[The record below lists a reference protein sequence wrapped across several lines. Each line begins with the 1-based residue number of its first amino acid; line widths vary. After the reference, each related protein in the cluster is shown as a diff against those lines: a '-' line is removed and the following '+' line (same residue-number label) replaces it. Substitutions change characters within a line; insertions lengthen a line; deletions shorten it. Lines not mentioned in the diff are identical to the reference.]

1 MSGANSEGSVG
12 VSLSAEE
19 ERQLREFLANLPRFN
34 ALVNNFSRMEEEG
47 QIDALSA
54 ALAAVRFFKDGLND
68 EAIESLASAAGRI
81 AEAAAAISSES
92 SMSALKSLETEGESV
107 SDLLKQI
114 SAMQKDG
121 VFESLVSASYA
132 LKFLRDGLN
141 DEAVENIASN
151 LSEMLSLLRQYSA
164 LLSSGELVSA
174 LETLSRMQRDGTIE
188 ALADAAYVLKFLRD
202 GLNDEALSNIAS
214 IFSQLLS
221 QWNSLH
227 GLIDMM
233 SSPIAARVIRAI
245 TDESI
250 EERLEAAQP
259 KKGGMSLLSLSD
271 PDVKKGVGVVFEL
284 LKIIGEEF
292 GGKK

>member
-1 MSGANSEGSVG
+1 MSGANSEGSVSL
-12 VSLSAEE
+12 SLSAEE
-19 ERQLREFLANLPRFN
+19 ERQLHEFLANLPRFN
-34 ALVNNFSRMEEEG
+34 AFVNNFSRMEEEG
-47 QIDALSA
+47 QIDALST

-68 EAIESLASAAGRI
+68 EAIESLSSAAGRI
-81 AEAAAAISSES
+81 AEAAAAVSSEK
-92 SMSALKSLETEGESV
+92 SMSALKSLETEGEGISE
-107 SDLLKQI
+107 LLKQI
-114 SAMQKDG
+114 SVMQRDG

-141 DEAVENIASN
+141 DEAVENIASS
-151 LSEMLSLLRQYSA
+151 LSEMMSLLKQYSS
-164 LLSSGELVSA
+164 LLSSGELVST
-174 LETLSRMQRDGTIE
+174 LETLSRMQRDGTID
-188 ALADAAYVLKFLRD
+188 ALADVTYVLKFLKD

-214 IFSQLLS
+214 ILSQLLS

-233 SSPIAARVIRAI
+233 FSPIAARVIRAI

-259 KKGGMSLLSLSD
+259 KKGGMSLLSFSD
-271 PDVKKGVGVVFEL
+271 PDVKKGVGVIFEL

-292 GGKK
+292 GGKD